1 MTAPVALSMA
11 PGRGRRGATM
21 ADLGKVRILVVEDEP
36 LIAHHFVNILKRTGR
51 YDVDC
56 EMDGDRAAERIPAEN
71 PDLVLLDLGL
81 PGKDGIDIIREVR
94 EKYSNP
100 IVIVTGKS
108 ELEVHAL
115 GLNLGASDFLKKP
128 VGDDVL
134 LAHVECR
141 LRERGRTTGQG
152 AEVAP
157 VKPATAEAT
166 RQPGPVLE
174 IDCAQRKAFLDG
186 KDLEL
191 WESEL
196 GLLELLAR
204 RPGETV
210 SKKEL
215 SEHLKGAGPAD
226 ESRVVEMAI
235 HRLRGKLGKAGK
247 DLLQT
252 VRNEGYRLSPFV
264 VVRVTGK

>member
-1 MTAPVALSMA
+1 MTAPVALSKA

-21 ADLGKVRILVVEDEP
+21 ADFGKARILVVEDEP
-36 LIAHHFVNILKRTGR
+36 VIAHHFVNILKRTGR
-51 YDVDC
+51 YEVDC
-56 EMDGDRAAERIPAEN
+56 EMDGDRATERIPAEN

-94 EKYSNP
+94 EKYFNP
-100 IVIVTGKS
+100 IVIVTAKS

-128 VGDDVL
+128 VRDEIL

-141 LRERGRTTGQG
+141 LRERGRTSNQG
-152 AEVAP
+152 AEAAP
-157 VKPATAEAT
+157 VRPPTAETT
-166 RQPGPVLE
+166 RRPGPVLE
-174 IDCAQRKAFLDG
+174 IDLAQRKALLDG

-204 RPGETV
+204 MPGETV

-215 SEHLKGAGPAD
+215 SEHLTGTGPAD
-226 ESRVVEMAI
+226 ESRAVEMAI
-235 HRLRGKLGKAGK
+235 HRLRGKLGEAGK

-252 VRNEGYRLSPFV
+252 IRNGGYRLSPLV
-264 VVRVTGK
+264 VVRVTEK